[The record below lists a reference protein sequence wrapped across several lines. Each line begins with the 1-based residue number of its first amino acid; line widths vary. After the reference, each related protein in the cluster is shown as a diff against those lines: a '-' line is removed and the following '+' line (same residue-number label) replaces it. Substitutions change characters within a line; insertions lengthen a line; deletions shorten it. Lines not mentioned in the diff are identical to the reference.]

1 MKTMKFGK
9 EDYQMLLLFI
19 DRKNSQRD
27 ELSPIFIEDKMGEII
42 DFFSVKKIWG
52 SFFQFPFQQGQMRT
66 GTEMTWLGLQSSDN
80 S

>member
-1 MKTMKFGK
+1 MKAMKFGK

-52 SFFQFPFQQGQMRT
+52 SFFQFPFQRGQMST
-66 GTEMTWLGLQSSDN
+66 GTEMTWLGLQGSDN